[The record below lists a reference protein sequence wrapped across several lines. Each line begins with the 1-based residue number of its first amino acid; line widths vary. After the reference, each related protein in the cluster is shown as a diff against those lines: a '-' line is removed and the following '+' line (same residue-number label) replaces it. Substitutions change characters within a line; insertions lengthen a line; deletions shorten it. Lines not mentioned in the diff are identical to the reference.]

1 MSRKKP
7 SEVTKE
13 RKAKSG
19 RDASGQVQSL
29 GRAIRILEVIATAD
43 DGLTL
48 TDISNLVGLAPST
61 AHRLLTTLEH
71 DRFVRFSG
79 DGSIWRIGVG
89 VFAVGNAF
97 VRTRNLVQLARPHM
111 RRLMEES
118 GETVN
123 LGVEDQGEAVFL
135 DQVECRQMMRALVP
149 PGARAAMHCSGV
161 GKALLSTISDHALTK
176 IMEKHG
182 LKQIT
187 RRTITK
193 PKDLRNEMARIRKA
207 GYAIDDEE
215 HAVGL
220 RCVAA
225 PIFNEHGEAI
235 AGISLSGPAAR
246 ITEDRVPILG
256 ALVRQVAGDI
266 SSAFGGV
273 RLGERMDG
281 AKNT

>member
-1 MSRKKP
+1 MPKKP
-7 SEVTKE
+7 STSKTKKKDTKE
-13 RKAKSG
+13 PN
-19 RDASGQVQSL
+19 GQVQSL
-29 GRAIRILEVIATAD
+29 GRAIGIMRVIAAAD

-48 TDISNLVGLAPST
+48 SDISRDLGLAPST

-71 DRFVRFSG
+71 ERFVRFDG
-79 DGSIWRIGVG
+79 GGSIWRIGVG
-89 VFAVGNAF
+89 AFAIGNAF
-97 VRTRNLVQLARPHM
+97 VRTRNLVELARPHM

-161 GKALLSTISDHALTK
+161 GKALLSAISDSALGK

-193 PKDLRNEMARIRKA
+193 PKDLRAEMARIRA
-207 GYAIDDEE
+207 VGYAVDDEE
-215 HAVGL
+215 HAIGL

-225 PIFNEHGEAI
+225 PIFNEYGEAI

-246 ITEDRVPILG
+246 ITEDRVSQLG
-256 ALVRQVAGDI
+256 QLVCQVAGDI
-266 SSAFGGV
+266 SLAFGGGV
-273 RLGERMDG
+273 EPKDRR
-281 AKNT
+281 